1 MSDSKIDNILNDS
14 KELDYCADEPTGQ
27 VTTIPL
33 LRLMMVSRINFCLS
47 DLMIFLGQMLNQIW
61 RLCSDQP

>member
-47 DLMIFLGQMLNQIW
+47 DLMIFLG
-61 RLCSDQP
+61 

>member
-33 LRLMMVSRINFCLS
+33 LRKEADGLAVFVKPSY
-47 DLMIFLGQMLNQIW
+47 
-61 RLCSDQP
+61 